1 MHKWI
6 QMAAAVGVAG
16 IMGAVGSAAA
26 AELSHTIVHP
36 GNLPSNVG
44 AHTTFTGQVRHDS
57 ISRADA
63 DSPYSVSI
71 VTFEPGARTF
81 WHTHPAGQRLFI
93 LTGEG
98 LIGTPDGR
106 IERVH
111 PGDIVWC
118 PPGLKHWH
126 GATPKTAMS
135 HMAFTNMKD
144 CRNVTWMEEVSADD
158 YHFPEAGEQA
168 K

>member
-57 ISRADA
+57 ISRAD
-63 DSPYSVSI
+63 
-71 VTFEPGARTF
+71 
-81 WHTHPAGQRLFI
+81 
-93 LTGEG
+93 
-98 LIGTPDGR
+98 
-106 IERVH
+106 
-111 PGDIVWC
+111 
-118 PPGLKHWH
+118 
-126 GATPKTAMS
+126 
-135 HMAFTNMKD
+135 
-144 CRNVTWMEEVSADD
+144 
-158 YHFPEAGEQA
+158 
-168 K
+168 